1 MSGFKIPLD
10 FSHENFYET
19 NHITFDEDYDEESA
33 DKFNR
38 ASISDF
44 IKLLVGSQTGSF
56 IPDDRFGFSLENCH
70 FHNPN
75 SKDEIKGK
83 KIGGKSDIEHI
94 WHIHPN
100 GSDPSPQDFKTL
112 SGWRREGYTGIP
124 FLIDTE
130 NNRVTFYNE
139 KGNIIKVKYED
150 FIRMGHQ
157 DIIK

>member
-83 KIGGKSDIEHI
+83 KIGGKSDNINNYAKDLEKSIKLFESRLRNVEVKTEYNKKKSKISISVSGIVVDTKKEYNQNLEFYI
-94 WHIHPN
+94 WN
-100 GSDPSPQDFKTL
+100 NN
-112 SGWRREGYTGIP
+112 
-124 FLIDTE
+124 E
-130 NNRVTFYNE
+130 N
-139 KGNIIKVKYED
+139 I
-150 FIRMGHQ
+150 
-157 DIIK
+157 